1 VFRIVIVVSSF
12 ALSIL
17 VLSASL
23 SAAAKE
29 DSGGSVLGQRGTL
42 YTVSSQRLAR
52 LGVRRVFLLATQHGR
67 SYYRLVRQGRECY
80 GVSRAGA
87 ASGPGLI
94 KCFLPQGL
102 PPLVDFSV
110 FEATRD
116 HPQLHVWRLEGIAPD
131 GVVRIGLIS
140 RTGKLV
146 AKVPVSR
153 GIYYLA
159 SPPKIPL
166 AWIFTYSA
174 TGHVIA
180 RLRL

>member
-1 VFRIVIVVSSF
+1 M
-12 ALSIL
+12 
-17 VLSASL
+17 
-23 SAAAKE
+23 
-29 DSGGSVLGQRGTL
+29 
-42 YTVSSQRLAR
+42 
-52 LGVRRVFLLATQHGR
+52 
-67 SYYRLVRQGRECY
+67 
-80 GVSRAGA
+80 SRAGA

-116 HPQLHVWRLEGIAPD
+116 RPQLHVWRLEGIAPD

-159 SPPKIPL
+159 SAPKIPVGL
-166 AWIFTYSA
+166 DLHVQRYWARHREASA
-174 TGHVIA
+174 LNPAGPLTG
-180 RLRL
+180 L